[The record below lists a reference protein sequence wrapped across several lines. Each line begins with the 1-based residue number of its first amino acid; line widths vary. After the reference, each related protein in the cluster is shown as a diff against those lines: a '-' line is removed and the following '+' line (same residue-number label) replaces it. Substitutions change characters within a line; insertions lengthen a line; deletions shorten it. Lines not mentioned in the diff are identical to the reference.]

1 MHLNEFISQRKTRK
15 MNNLSAMMREIEGY
29 LTPAIIDSAKRCSHR
44 LLAALPD
51 SEQLSRNRVLLAYGG
66 GKDSS
71 YMVAYV
77 RYIQGLIWR
86 QRGDTF
92 RLRIS
97 TNRHAAMSDSVM
109 ENIDRVYRALTIH
122 HDAFVES
129 LIVDGQQIRPFERH
143 LPLPEPVRQQNR
155 SDVLMNGHRFR
166 ADARS
171 TFCNACNL
179 SMVNSFGLAAHYNGG
194 VDMIITGDSPQE
206 QTAYVAW
213 ARHLSRLF
221 DAPTAE
227 KDRGFRGFLQTLDG
241 VAHRYSAAIHGEAAV
256 TPARRIMHQL
266 TRDPLFFNIYQDTAY
281 EAGAHWALLNNFM
294 RFRFDPLMF
303 SFSESDCGNPT
314 LMAHIRGLRAETLLQ
329 RSYVEGIREYVR
341 FALGLMAQKDFPPQ
355 LIAEMTARYQ
365 DEAAIEQ
372 QRQRAARFAAEAFGL
387 DETQL
392 ICMIY
397 SPFIAQGS
405 QLHSWLTQQR
415 IGLDEGAIRQLLAG
429 ERDDAAL
436 AQQLGQLSGLDIDQ
450 LRHCWQSRQVSSLL
464 AGKSADPLS
473 RVLRFD
479 PHKAVIQVNHGVL
492 QDTVTEV
499 ISGR

>member
-1 MHLNEFISQRKTRK
+1 
-15 MNNLSAMMREIEGY
+15 MNNLSTMMSQIEGY
-29 LTPAIIDSAKRCSHR
+29 LTPAIIDSANRCSER

-51 SEQLSRNRVLLAYGG
+51 SHQLNNNRVLLAYGG

-77 RYIQGLIWR
+77 RYIQGLIW
-86 QRGDTF
+86 QQQGNTF

-109 ENIDRVYRALTIH
+109 ENIDRVYQ
-122 HDAFVES
+122 S
-129 LIVDGQQIRPFERH
+129 LAIPGDEFTECLVVDGLQIRPFERH
-143 LPLPEPVRQQNR
+143 LPMPDAVRQQNR
-155 SDVLMNGHRFR
+155 NDVLMNGHRFR

-179 SMVNSFGLAAHYNGG
+179 SMVNSFGLAADYDGG
-194 VDMIITGDSPQE
+194 VDVIITGDSPQE

-221 DAPTAE
+221 DTPVAD
-227 KDRGFRGFLQTLDG
+227 KRRGFSGFLHTLDG
-241 VAHRYSAAIHGEAAV
+241 VAERYFSDVYGTDQV
-256 TPARRIMHQL
+256 TPAHRITHQL
-266 TRDPLFFNIYQDTAY
+266 ARDPLFFNIYQDTAY
-281 EAGAHWALLNNFM
+281 EAGAHWALLNDFM
-294 RFRFDPLMF
+294 RFRFDELMF

-329 RSYVEGIREYVR
+329 RNYAEGIREYVR
-341 FALGLMAQKDFPPQ
+341 FALGLMVQKDFPSQ
-355 LIAEMTARYQ
+355 LIDEMAARYQ
-365 DEAAIEQ
+365 DDVAIER
-372 QRQRAARFAAEAFGL
+372 QRQRASNFAKQAFNL
-387 DETQL
+387 SEEQL

-397 SPFIAQGS
+397 SPFIERGK
-405 QLHSWLTQQR
+405 QLNTWLTQQN
-415 IGLDEGAIRQLLAG
+415 ISLDETAVR
-429 ERDDAAL
+429 AL
-436 AQQLGQLSGLDIDQ
+436 FEQQHHDTTLVQQLSQRSGMTMAQ
-450 LRHCWQSRQVSSLL
+450 MRHCWQSKQVSSLL
-464 AGKSADPLS
+464 DGKHADPLS

-479 PHKAVIQVNHGVL
+479 PHKAVIQVNNGVL

>member
-1 MHLNEFISQRKTRK
+1 
-15 MNNLSAMMREIEGY
+15 MNNLSTMMREIEAF
-29 LTPAIIDSAKRCSHR
+29 LSPAIIDSANRCSTR

-51 SEQLSRNRVLLAYGG
+51 TQQLDNNRVLLAYGG

-77 RYIQGLIWR
+77 RYIQGLIW
-86 QRGDTF
+86 QQQGNTF

-109 ENIDRVYRALTIH
+109 ENIDRVYQ
-122 HDAFVES
+122 S
-129 LIVDGQQIRPFERH
+129 LAIPGDEFTECLVVDGLQIRPFERH
-143 LPLPEPVRQQNR
+143 LPMPDSVRQQNR
-155 SDVLMNGHRFR
+155 NDVLMNGHRFR

-179 SMVNSFGLAAHYNGG
+179 SMVNSFGLAADYNGG
-194 VDMIITGDSPQE
+194 VDVIITGDSPQE
-206 QTAYVAW
+206 QTSYVAW

-221 DAPTAE
+221 DAPVAD
-227 KDRGFRGFLQTLDG
+227 KSRGFSGFLQTLDG
-241 VAHRYSAAIHGEAAV
+241 VADRYFSDIYGADQV
-256 TPARRIMHQL
+256 TPAHRITHQL
-266 TRDPLFFNIYQDTAY
+266 ARDPLFFNIYEDTAY
-281 EAGAHWALLNNFM
+281 EAGAHWALLNDFM
-294 RFRFDPLMF
+294 RFRFDDLMF

-329 RSYVEGIREYVR
+329 RNYAEGIREYVR
-341 FALGLMAQKDFPPQ
+341 FALGLMVQKDFPPQ
-355 LIAEMTARYQ
+355 LIDEMAARYQ
-365 DEAAIEQ
+365 DDTAIER
-372 QRQRAARFAAEAFGL
+372 QRQRAAQFAEQAFDL

-397 SPFIAQGS
+397 SPFIEEGK
-405 QLHSWLTQQR
+405 QLNSWLTQQN
-415 IGLDEGAIRQLLAG
+415 IALDETAIRDFLSQRSDDMTLAHS
-429 ERDDAAL
+429 L
-436 AQQLGQLSGLDIDQ
+436 SQLSGMTMGQ
-450 LRHCWQSRQVSSLL
+450 MRHCWQSKQVSSLL
-464 AGKSADPLS
+464 DGKSADPLS

-479 PHKAVIQVNHGVL
+479 PHKAVIQVNNGVL